1 MAIVAQK
8 KKTVKSWLELWE
20 TGRTLKRSFNEQMGC
35 IREVYQ
41 YLDSTLQTPDYAP
54 AEYRVSLGKIP
65 DNFFSARKN
74 IFSTLF
80 HASYLLLDIPL
91 ERRLLYGKLN
101 HLFRIWVTSADN
113 LLDKEDK
120 VVVPLEMAG
129 QSTIM
134 RQVISI
140 MAADRVMKRLL
151 DEAVAAG
158 TINARQAFQLSERSL
173 QVLLPSAAQ
182 EATEEGGITERPDP
196 AYVLSTIHVLKTGIL
211 FNIPFLGPDLI
222 EHQLD
227 PRRLADLK
235 QALLDFGLGCQLL
248 DDLRDMAKDVL
259 DKRHNYVLS
268 VLARD
273 KNPILAAWEQMPLN
287 PDDRLYRDVPQATLP
302 TLKLALRYLR
312 GSLLTLE
319 TFGLGIRKLAA
330 GDMAESML
338 TLLDL
343 EDLRHAC

>member
-1 MAIVAQK
+1 MTFAAGE

-20 TGRTLKRSFNEQMGC
+20 TGRTLKRSFDEQMAC
-35 IREVYQ
+35 IREVYRH
-41 YLDSTLQTPDYAP
+41 LDGTLQTPDYAP
-54 AEYRVSLGKIP
+54 EEYRVALAPVP
-65 DNFFSARKN
+65 DNFYSVRKN

-80 HASYLLLDIPL
+80 HASYLLLDVPL

-120 VVVPLEMAG
+120 VVVPLQMAG

-134 RQVISI
+134 RQIIAI

-158 TINARQAFQLSERSL
+158 TITSHQAHLLAERSL

-222 EHQLD
+222 ENRLD
-227 PRRLADLK
+227 RRRLEELK

-248 DDLRDMAKDVL
+248 DDLRDMARDFVEG
-259 DKRHNYVLS
+259 RHNYVLS
-268 VLARD
+268 ILSRE
-273 KNPILAAWEQMPLN
+273 KNPLLESWGKLPLK
-287 PDDRLYRDVPQATLP
+287 PDDRLYREVPHAALP
-302 TLKLALRYLR
+302 TLKLALARLR
-312 GSLLTLE
+312 SSLLALE
-319 TFGLGIRKLAA
+319 SFGLGIRKLSAC
-330 GDMAESML
+330 DMACSML
-338 TLLDL
+338 SILDL

>member
-1 MAIVAQK
+1 MALIDKK
-8 KKTVKSWLELWE
+8 KKTVKNWLELWE
-20 TGRTLKRSFNEQMGC
+20 TGLTLKRSFDEQMNC
-35 IREVYQ
+35 IREVYRH
-41 YLDSTLQTPDYAP
+41 LEGILQTPDYAP
-54 AEYRVSLGKIP
+54 DEYQVSLAKIP
-65 DNFFSARKN
+65 DHFYSVRKN

-80 HASYLLLDIPL
+80 HACYLLLGISP

-120 VVVPLEMAG
+120 VVVPLQMAG

-140 MAADRVMKRLL
+140 MAADRVMKHLLDDAVRCKTIDYHQARLL
-151 DEAVAAG
+151 
-158 TINARQAFQLSERSL
+158 SENTL

-196 AYVLSTIHVLKTGIL
+196 DYVLSTIHVLKTGIL

-222 EHQLD
+222 EERLD
-227 PRRLADLK
+227 QSRLAELK
-235 QALLDFGLGCQLL
+235 QALLNFGLGCQLL
-248 DDLRDMAKDVL
+248 DDLRDLAKDIME
-259 DKRHNYVLS
+259 KRHNYVLS
-268 VLARD
+268 LLAME
-273 KNPILAAWEQMPLN
+273 KNPILTDWEHRTLH
-287 PDDRLYRDVPQATLP
+287 PDDRLYNEVPQAALP
-302 TLKLALRYLR
+302 TLKLALRHLR

-319 TFGLGIRKLAA
+319 TCGLGIRRFATDNMAA
-330 GDMAESML
+330 SML